1 MQTPVETARSGK
13 LQRPRIGLLAVQG
26 AAVLVAAAFLA
37 VAIAGFI
44 PGLTTHLDQLH
55 WAHGSRSE
63 LFGVFEVSV
72 VHNLLH
78 LAFGVVGL
86 ILARTFARARTYLIG
101 GGLIYLGLWVYGLLI
116 DLAGP
121 RNMLPLNNADNW
133 LHFAIGVV
141 MVLLGLTLAGT
152 KTPTGADGEPLVLP
166 EDEE

>member
-1 MQTPVETARSGK
+1 METARSGR

-44 PGLTTHLDQLH
+44 PGLTTDLDQLH
-55 WAHGSRSE
+55 WLGHQSRSE

-86 ILARTFARARTYLIG
+86 LLAGTFARARAYLIG

-116 DLAGP
+116 DPAGP
-121 RNMLPLNNADNW
+121 GNMLPLNNADNW
-133 LHFAIGVV
+133 LHFSIGVT
-141 MVLLGLTLAGT
+141 MTLLGVTLAGSRI
-152 KTPTGADGEPLVLP
+152 PTGADGEPLIDP
-166 EDEE
+166 DD

>member
-1 MQTPVETARSGK
+1 METARSGR
-13 LQRPRIGLLAVQG
+13 LQRARIGLLAVQG

-72 VHNLLH
+72 VHNLVH
-78 LAFGVVGL
+78 LGFGVAGL
-86 ILARTFARARTYLIG
+86 ALASTFARARAYLIG
-101 GGLIYLGLWVYGLLI
+101 GGLIFLGLWVYGLLI
-116 DLAGP
+116 DPSGP
-121 RNMLPLNNADNW
+121 RNILPLNNADNW

-141 MVLLGLTLAGT
+141 MTLLGVTLAGT

-166 EDEE
+166 EDE

>member
-1 MQTPVETARSGK
+1 METARSGR
-13 LQRPRIGLLAVQG
+13 LQRARIGLLAVQG

-72 VHNLLH
+72 VHNLVH
-78 LAFGVVGL
+78 LGFGAAGL
-86 ILARTFARARTYLIG
+86 ALAGTFARARAYLIG
-101 GGLIYLGLWVYGLLI
+101 GGLIFLGLWVYGLLI
-116 DLAGP
+116 DLSGP
-121 RNMLPLNNADNW
+121 RNILPLNDADNW
-133 LHFAIGVV
+133 LHLAIGVV
-141 MVLLGLTLAGT
+141 MTLLGVTLAGT

-166 EDEE
+166 EDE

>member
-1 MQTPVETARSGK
+1 METARSGR
-13 LQRPRIGLLAVQG
+13 LQRARIGLLAVQG

-78 LAFGVVGL
+78 LGFGVAGL
-86 ILARTFARARTYLIG
+86 ALASTFARARAYLIG
-101 GGLIYLGLWVYGLLI
+101 GGVIFLGLWVYGLLI
-116 DLAGP
+116 DLSGP
-121 RNMLPLNNADNW
+121 RNILPLNDADNW

-141 MVLLGLTLAGT
+141 MTLLGVTLAGT

-166 EDEE
+166 EDE

>member
-1 MQTPVETARSGK
+1 METARSGR
-13 LQRPRIGLLAVQG
+13 LQRARVGLLAVQG

-78 LAFGVVGL
+78 LGFGVAGL
-86 ILARTFARARTYLIG
+86 ALASTFARARAYLIG
-101 GGLIYLGLWVYGLLI
+101 GGVIFLGLWVYGLLI
-116 DLAGP
+116 DLSGP
-121 RNMLPLNNADNW
+121 RNILPLNDADNW

-141 MVLLGLTLAGT
+141 MTLLGVTLAGT

-166 EDEE
+166 EDE

>member
-1 MQTPVETARSGK
+1 MQTLMETARSGR
-13 LQRPRIGLLAVQG
+13 LQRARVGLLAVQG

-55 WAHGSRSE
+55 WAHGSRSQ

-72 VHNLLH
+72 VHNLVH
-78 LAFGVVGL
+78 LGFGVAGL
-86 ILARTFARARTYLIG
+86 ALAGTFARARAYLIG
-101 GGLIYLGLWVYGLLI
+101 GGLIFVGLWVYGLLI

-121 RNMLPLNNADNW
+121 RNILPINNADNW
-133 LHFAIGVV
+133 LHLAIGVV
-141 MVLLGLTLAGT
+141 MTLLGITLAGT

-166 EDEE
+166 EDE